1 MQYTLRTMLTQRAF
15 GLAILI
21 AAQVKASRSYIKVT
35 EVVATVNMSKV
46 TTIKNQNKLR
56 VYLEKIKNE
65 PDVKSNNK
73 ANNDTRKRPRT
84 N

>member
-1 MQYTLRTMLTQRAF
+1 
-15 GLAILI
+15 
-21 AAQVKASRSYIKVT
+21 
-35 EVVATVNMSKV
+35 MSKV

-65 PDVKSNNK
+65 PDSKPSSK

>member
-1 MQYTLRTMLTQRAF
+1 
-15 GLAILI
+15 
-21 AAQVKASRSYIKVT
+21 
-35 EVVATVNMSKV
+35 MSKV

-65 PDVKSNNK
+65 PQPKPSRET
-73 ANNDTRKRPRT
+73 NNDTRKRPRT

>member
-1 MQYTLRTMLTQRAF
+1 MLIQRAF

-21 AAQVKASRSYIKVT
+21 AAQVKASRNYIKGI

-65 PDVKSNNK
+65 PDVIVKK
-73 ANNDTRKRPRT
+73 ANVKNAEKKR
-84 N
+84 NI

>member
-1 MQYTLRTMLTQRAF
+1 
-15 GLAILI
+15 
-21 AAQVKASRSYIKVT
+21 
-35 EVVATVNMSKV
+35 MSKV

-65 PDVKSNNK
+65 PDVKPNNK
-73 ANNDTRKRPRT
+73 ADNNTRKRPRT

>member
-1 MQYTLRTMLTQRAF
+1 
-15 GLAILI
+15 
-21 AAQVKASRSYIKVT
+21 
-35 EVVATVNMSKV
+35 MSKV

-65 PDVKSNNK
+65 PEPKPNRQADNN
-73 ANNDTRKRPRT
+73 TRKRPRT

>member
-1 MQYTLRTMLTQRAF
+1 
-15 GLAILI
+15 
-21 AAQVKASRSYIKVT
+21 
-35 EVVATVNMSKV
+35 MSKV

-65 PDVKSNNK
+65 PNTQSNSK

>member
-1 MQYTLRTMLTQRAF
+1 
-15 GLAILI
+15 
-21 AAQVKASRSYIKVT
+21 
-35 EVVATVNMSKV
+35 MSKV

-65 PDVKSNNK
+65 PDVKPNSK

>member
-1 MQYTLRTMLTQRAF
+1 
-15 GLAILI
+15 
-21 AAQVKASRSYIKVT
+21 
-35 EVVATVNMSKV
+35 MSKV

-65 PDVKSNNK
+65 PDVKSNSK